1 MATAKVQVTITY
13 EYDAEYDET
22 ADIYQENERVSEEAQ
37 DTLRNLVGSSVSI
50 VKGTSTVISD
60 ATVTSGGVSVAT
72 VPSN

>member
-13 EYDAEYDET
+13 EYNAEYDET

-37 DTLRNLVGSSVSI
+37 NILRGLVGSEVSI
-50 VKGTSTVISD
+50 VKDGTAVISN

-72 VPSN
+72 VPGN